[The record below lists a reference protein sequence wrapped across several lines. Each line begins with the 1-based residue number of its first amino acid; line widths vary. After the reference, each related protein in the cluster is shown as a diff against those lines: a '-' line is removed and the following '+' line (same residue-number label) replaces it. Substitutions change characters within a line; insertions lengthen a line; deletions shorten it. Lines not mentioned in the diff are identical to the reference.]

1 MDKARIQTDKI
12 LHNTLKDIGRV
23 YKTSPAL
30 SRIMKVINKY
40 MEYVGK
46 ATESSYRAYVNES
59 DTDVREEKKKAYMG
73 EIRGLTLES
82 KKFMAL
88 MKEFAHALAV
98 TNQEAL
104 ARVNA
109 SMPEIYMVNY
119 NQTAVECRKAG
130 IKVNGEEE
138 D

>member
-23 YKTSPAL
+23 YKTSSAL
-30 SRIMKVINKY
+30 SRIMKEINKY
-40 MEYVGK
+40 MNNVEK
-46 ATESSYRAYVNES
+46 ATETSYRAYVEEYDIN
-59 DTDVREEKKKAYMG
+59 VREEKKRLYMS
-73 EIRGLTLES
+73 EIRALTLES
-82 KKFMAL
+82 KEFNVLMRKFT
-88 MKEFAHALAV
+88 HALAL

-109 SMPEIYMVNY
+109 SMPEVYMVNY
-119 NQTAVECRKAG
+119 NQVAGECRKAG
-130 IKVNGEEE
+130 IEVNGEK

>member
-1 MDKARIQTDKI
+1 MDEARKKTDKI
-12 LHNTLKDIGRV
+12 LHAIEKEIGRV
-23 YKTSPAL
+23 YVKSPAL
-30 SRIMKVINKY
+30 SRTMKNVEKY
-40 MEYVGK
+40 MKYVEK

-59 DTDVREEKKKAYMG
+59 DINVREEKKKAYMN

-82 KKFMAL
+82 RKFRSL
-88 MKEFAHALAV
+88 MKEFSHALAV

-119 NQTAVECRKAG
+119 NQVAGECRKAG
-130 IKVNGEEE
+130 IKVNGKE